1 MLPASFVWIPLG
13 FGHTR
18 YALPSGLAGFPM
30 VAHNGVHVDGYR
42 AGIPI
47 RRRASTCSR
56 RKRGSSAVL
65 VVATLMS
72 HGALLLGATM
82 NAESVY
88 V

>member
-1 MLPASFVWIPLG
+1 MLHSLGSFSPVLAAWVI
-13 FGHTR
+13 R
-18 YALPSGLAGFPM
+18 VPSWSHM
-30 VAHNGVHVDGYR
+30 VAHNGVHVDRYR
-42 AGIPI
+42 TCIPI
-47 RRRASTCSR
+47 RRRASACSR

-82 NAESVY
+82 NVESVY